1 MSTARPLRL
10 KRQEVARL
18 DSQIASANPYVKVWV
33 DNSVSHLDGVYD
45 YLIPERLSE
54 DVKVGIRIGVP
65 FAGRDVEALVI
76 SRSDKSDVTNL
87 KFVTSIISS
96 QIVATPT
103 LIELIGDLA
112 KRWICH
118 PYDLIRSAIPV
129 RVASV
134 DKALNAESG
143 THEIKVKDAPS
154 STYLQLPPHEDSL
167 KKLAEFAVQE
177 STKGSVLVVLPEERE
192 LAEIAQLLEGKAIIL
207 SSSLSRTQRYT
218 NYLQSIHKL
227 NTITIGTRNAIFS
240 TPNDLRTLI
249 IYRENSQSH
258 FEPRHPGWN
267 VRDIALI
274 RGEKE
279 GLNLYFIGYS
289 PSLAIAN
296 LLEKGMIKLVGKKSR
311 LKVQPYPPQRSE
323 LLPERI
329 FTPIRSALK
338 TGPVLFLVAKKGYA
352 SALMC
357 LKCKNLAEC
366 TCGGKLSR
374 RSQSSPPECVHCA
387 KRFPSW
393 CCKWCN
399 QDKLILLG
407 RGAIRHG
414 EEIGRAFPGYS
425 IINSDADHPVTEI
438 SEPKSLVIAT
448 PGMAPHFRGGYSA
461 VVLLEGGSFFSYADL
476 RGQER
481 SRESFFEAASKVKAG
496 GEILVSIDPSH
507 PIVAA
512 LSTWSPAHMY
522 KRELSELESL
532 NLPPF
537 SRAVT
542 IDVAIKEASSI
553 AEGFKKA
560 LLDLRI
566 PASTTVLGPSIRS
579 TDVARILLTASL
591 DDFAKLTNFLGD
603 YVKHR
608 AVTKKDPIQ
617 VRIDPYSLS

>member
-1 MSTARPLRL
+1 VSTARPLRL

-18 DSQIASANPYVKVWV
+18 DSQSAVIKPYVKVWV

-54 DVKVGIRIGVP
+54 EVRVGIRIGVP

-76 SRSDKSDVTNL
+76 ERSESSDVTNL
-87 KFVTSIISS
+87 KFITSIIST

-103 LIELIGDLA
+103 LIGLISHVS

-134 DKALNAESG
+134 DKAFVAHSVSNSTES
-143 THEIKVKDAPS
+143 KRSAS
-154 STYLQLPPHEDSL
+154 ATYLQLPPHEESL
-167 KKLAEFAVQE
+167 KKLSEFALKE

-192 LAEIAQLLEGKAIIL
+192 LSEMGDFFGDKAVVL
-207 SSSLSRTQRYT
+207 SSSLSRTERYA
-218 NYLQSIHKL
+218 NYLAALNKPNSI
-227 NTITIGTRNAIFS
+227 IIGTRSAIFA
-240 TPNDLRTLI
+240 TPQDLRTLI
-249 IYRENSQSH
+249 VYRENSQSH

-267 VRDIALI
+267 VRDIALL

-279 GLNLYFIGYS
+279 KLSLYFVGYS

-296 LLEKGMIKLVGKKSR
+296 LIENGEIKMISKKTR
-311 LKVQPYPPQRSE
+311 LKVQPFAPQLSE

-338 TGPVLFLVAKKGYA
+338 TGPVLFLVPKKGYA

-357 LKCKNLAEC
+357 HKCKNLAIC

-387 KRFPSW
+387 RTFPNWKCQW
-393 CCKWCN
+393 CS
-399 QDKLILLG
+399 QDKLVLLG
-407 RGAIRHG
+407 RGAIRDG

-425 IINSDADHPVTEI
+425 IINSDADHPVQEI
-438 SEPKSLVIAT
+438 TEPKSIVIAT
-448 PGMAPHFRGGYSA
+448 SGMAPRFLSGYSA
-461 VVLLEGGSFFSYADL
+461 VVLLEGASFFSYADL

-481 SRESFFEAASKVKAG
+481 SREAFFEAASKVKVG
-496 GEILVSIDPSH
+496 GEVLISIDPSH
-507 PIVAA
+507 PIIAA

-522 KRELSELESL
+522 KRELSELDSL
-532 NLPPF
+532 GLPPF

-542 IDVAIKEASSI
+542 LDVSMKEASSI

-566 PASTTVLGPSIRS
+566 PASTKVLGPSIRS
-579 TDVARILLTASL
+579 ADIARILLTASL
-591 DDFAKLTNFLGD
+591 SDFPQLTLFLSE

-617 VRIDPYSLS
+617 LRIDSYSLS